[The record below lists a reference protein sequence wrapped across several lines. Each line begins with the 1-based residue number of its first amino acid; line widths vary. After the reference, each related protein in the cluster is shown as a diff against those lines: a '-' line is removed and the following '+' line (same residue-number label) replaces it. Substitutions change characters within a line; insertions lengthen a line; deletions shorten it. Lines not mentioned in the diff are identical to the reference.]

1 MELNYLSVGNEW
13 YLDISVNT
21 FHILIWMWR
30 CMERG
35 DLKLLPFCSGL
46 E

>member
-1 MELNYLSVGNEW
+1 
-13 YLDISVNT
+13 
-21 FHILIWMWR
+21 
-30 CMERG
+30 MERG